1 MNNQQLYDG
10 YILMVEDEPTVQ
22 INNKK
27 ILERRGFVTRQALT
41 LAEARQHMA
50 KALPRA
56 IILDINMPD
65 GSGLD
70 FLRGLRR
77 YSNVPVLLLTAMGTP
92 SDIIAGLEA
101 GGDDYLPKPY
111 DLSVFLM
118 RLTALLRRAS
128 IIPETLEVGP
138 IRIDLASNKAF
149 AKGNDLLLQQK
160 ELSLLQQFMQHPGEL
175 LTAEFLYEK
184 VWGQKILGGSDNA
197 LKVAISKLRTKLA
210 NSGYTI
216 ATSWGEGY
224 SFEQE

>member
-101 GGDDYLPKPY
+101 GGDDYLPN
-111 DLSVFLM
+111 LTTSLFFLC
-118 RLTALLRRAS
+118 
-128 IIPETLEVGP
+128 V
-138 IRIDLASNKAF
+138 
-149 AKGNDLLLQQK
+149 
-160 ELSLLQQFMQHPGEL
+160 SLHSCAVRPLFPRH
-175 LTAEFLYEK
+175 
-184 VWGQKILGGSDNA
+184 W
-197 LKVAISKLRTKLA
+197 R
-210 NSGYTI
+210 
-216 ATSWGEGY
+216 
-224 SFEQE
+224 